1 MLVISAQFALLI
13 FRFIQPFAIL
23 SVVAIGILFGDRRT
37 PRVRRP
43 IDRGSEGLPFKVV
56 LQEDLEVLPF
66 VGIAAKGALSSQL
79 F

>member
-1 MLVISAQFALLI
+1 MLVISTQFALLR

-23 SVVAIGILFGDRRT
+23 LVAIGILLGDRRT
-37 PRVRRP
+37 PRARRP
-43 IDRGSEGLPFKVV
+43 IDRGSEGLPFMVV
-56 LQEDLEVLPF
+56 LQEDLDILPF